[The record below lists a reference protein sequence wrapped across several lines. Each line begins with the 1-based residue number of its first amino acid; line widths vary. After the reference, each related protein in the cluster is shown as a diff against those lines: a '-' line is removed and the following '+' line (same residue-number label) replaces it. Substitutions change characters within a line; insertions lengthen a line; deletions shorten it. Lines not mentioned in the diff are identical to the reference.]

1 LHGIET
7 PFKKKVEKNFIKGT
21 GPDGKMKKKVIID
34 CDVGVDDALALIL
47 AFHSPGLEV
56 KAVTGVKGNVP
67 IDTVFPNI
75 QKVLSLI
82 QPPDQPV
89 IARGASHPLKRKSF
103 YAHSVHG
110 EDGLGGAKTFYL
122 HDPLAVGGVTDPELM
137 SKEKLALYVETEEG
151 ERYGQVWEVAAGKG
165 HQNIEVCLGVNSQ
178 KFLELFFSSLED

>member
-1 LHGIET
+1 MIDAARTEIVYNSFAWHRNSIQKEGR
-7 PFKKKVEKNFIKGT
+7 KKLYQRNRAGRKNE
-21 GPDGKMKKKVIID
+21 KKVIID

-47 AFHSPGLEV
+47 GFHSPGLEI
-56 KAVTGVKGNVP
+56 KAVTGVNGNVP

-89 IARGASHPLKRKSF
+89 IARGASHPLKGKSF

-122 HDPLAVGGVTDPELM
+122 HDPFRRERGQSSHCRRRSNHNQVGSPTASPFPTGLRKVL
-137 SKEKLALYVETEEG
+137 KE
-151 ERYGQVWEVAAGKG
+151 AGKEG
-165 HQNIEVCLGVNSQ
+165 MRMLLIS
-178 KFLELFFSSLED
+178 